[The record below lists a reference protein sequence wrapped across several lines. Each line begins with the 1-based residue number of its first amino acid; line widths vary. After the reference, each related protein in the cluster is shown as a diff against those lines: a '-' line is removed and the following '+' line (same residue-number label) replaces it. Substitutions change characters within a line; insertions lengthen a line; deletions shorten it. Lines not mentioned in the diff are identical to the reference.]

1 MEPRTNAEWAREL
14 TAQGDEQ
21 AAAIADLRLF
31 LLRAALY
38 SFTRNRGDLAHL
50 ADHEIE
56 QLAEDSTQEALLAVL
71 KHLPEFR
78 SDSKFT
84 TWAYKFAI
92 NFALVA
98 ARRER
103 WKGVSLD
110 QFLEDASLPHWWL
123 EDKDTAVNPDRAAL
137 QAEVWAT
144 LREVINQELTD
155 RQRQALKAMVF
166 DEVPLDEVV
175 RHFGANRNAIYKLV
189 HDARRKLKSRMEA
202 RGFSMQEM
210 TGLFS
215 VEG

>member
-1 MEPRTNAEWAREL
+1 MKPRTNAEWVREL

-38 SFTRNRGDLAHL
+38 AFSRGDLTQL
-50 ADHEIE
+50 SNHEID
-56 QLAEDSTQEALLAVL
+56 QLAEDCVQEALLAIL

-110 QFLEDASLPHWWL
+110 QLLEDASVPNWSLQ
-123 EDKDTAVNPDRAAL
+123 DKDTAVTPDRAAL

-144 LREVINQELTD
+144 LRDVINQELTD

-175 RHFGANRNAIYKLV
+175 HHFGANRNAIYKLV

-202 RGFSMQEM
+202 RGFSVQEIM
-210 TGLFS
+210 HLFS

>member
-1 MEPRTNAEWAREL
+1 MIPRTNAEWVRDL
-14 TAQGDEQ
+14 TAEGDAQ
-21 AAAIADLRLF
+21 AAAIADLRLY

-38 SFTRNRGDLAHL
+38 AFSRGDLAQLSH
-50 ADHEIE
+50 HEIE
-56 QLAEDSTQEALLAVL
+56 QLAEDCGQEALLAIL

-110 QFLEDASLPHWWL
+110 QLLENGSMADWSLQ
-123 EDKDTAVNPDRAAL
+123 DKDTTVNPERAAL

-144 LREVINQELTD
+144 VREVINQELTD

-175 RHFGANRNAIYKLV
+175 RHFGANRNAVYKLM

-202 RGFSMQEM
+202 RGFGMQKIM
-210 TGLFS
+210 DLFS